1 MPPDLGQVCEQ
12 CLMDLVDRL
21 PDFYRRRLTRCA
33 ACGHEQSFDD
43 DWFERWSHREELCP
57 GCGVDCTSEDATR
70 VEADP
75 ADPALNDSLVLG
87 LSWWHTST
95 HADWPPANVDP
106 AARLDEPT
114 RHRMGGDEAVAR
126 WVVRQNEKALHV
138 GSYEAAVQNMLRRI
152 HNQGDLG
159 QTFYLYR
166 VRLRPDLAVRAGC
179 SGEVV
184 DFVGDVALRDVCPA
198 GIDAARYV
206 NSHED
211 PGGISL
217 ALGRDAVHSVQRLR
231 LPLDNSSGASWR
243 ESAMERLT
251 AASSQPVAVIEPDN
265 ELTRL
270 RRRFNGGPTM
280 TSRRMQ
286 GQTRILHEVTAHLPT
301 KIRRQ
306 VRAAVSVDDTA
317 DPAEWCDS
325 LASIMQLIDD
335 PEVVVL
341 AARETTSTPVRD
353 R

>member
-1 MPPDLGQVCEQ
+1 MSWLRSGLHFRGRDTGRGGPCGPSPERQPGPEPV
-12 CLMDLVDRL
+12 LVAHVNSCRL
-21 PDFYRRRLTRCA
+21 AARERR
-33 ACGHEQSFDD
+33 
-43 DWFERWSHREELCP
+43 P
-57 GCGVDCTSEDATR
+57 GCAPGRTYSSPDGRGRSCDPLGRATERKGTSR
-70 VEADP
+70 RQLRGRSAD
-75 ADPALNDSLVLG
+75 
-87 LSWWHTST
+87 
-95 HADWPPANVDP
+95 
-106 AARLDEPT
+106 
-114 RHRMGGDEAVAR
+114 
-126 WVVRQNEKALHV
+126 
-138 GSYEAAVQNMLRRI
+138 MLRRI
-152 HNQGDLG
+152 DNQGDLG

-231 LPLDNSSGASWR
+231 LPLDNSSRASWR
-243 ESAMERLT
+243 ESALDRLT
-251 AASSQPVAVIEPDN
+251 AASSQPVAVVEPDN

-286 GQTRILHEVTAHLPT
+286 GQTRILHEVTAHLPAT
-301 KIRRQ
+301 VRRQ
-306 VRAAVSVDDTA
+306 VRAAVSIDDTA

-325 LASIMQLIDD
+325 LASVMQLIDD

>member
-1 MPPDLGQVCEQ
+1 MPPHEQVCEQ
-12 CLMDLVDRL
+12 CFMDLVDRL
-21 PDFYRRRLTRCA
+21 PDFYRWRLTRCA
-33 ACGHEQSFDD
+33 ACGHEQTFDD
-43 DWFERWSHREELCP
+43 DWFERWSHRKELCP

-75 ADPALNDSLVLG
+75 ADPALNDSLALS

-95 HADWPPANVDP
+95 YADWPSADVDP
-106 AARLDEPT
+106 AARLDGFT
-114 RHRMGGDEAVAR
+114 RQRMGGDEAVAR
-126 WVVRQNEKALHV
+126 WVGRQNEKALHV
-138 GSYEAAVQNMLRRI
+138 GTYEAAVQNMLRRI
-152 HNQGDLG
+152 DSQGDWG
-159 QTFYLYR
+159 QAFYLYR

-231 LPLDNSSGASWR
+231 IPLRNSSRASWQ
-243 ESAMERLT
+243 ESALERLT
-251 AASSQPVAVIEPDN
+251 AASSQPVAVVEPDN

-270 RRRFNGGPTM
+270 RRKFNGGPTM
-280 TSRRMQ
+280 TSRRKQ
-286 GQTRILHEVTAHLPT
+286 EQTRILHEVTAYLPAN
-301 KIRRQ
+301 ISRQ

-317 DPAEWCDS
+317 DPAEWCDH
-325 LASIMQLIDD
+325 LASVMQLIDD
-335 PEVVVL
+335 PEVVVM
-341 AARETTSTPVRD
+341 AARETTPTPVRD